1 MERVKEFI
9 FLGSKINVDC
19 DCSHE
24 IKRDLPLE
32 NLDKPRQRIKKQ
44 RHLFADKDPYSESC
58 GFSSSQ
64 VQMWKLV
71 PREGWAAKN
80 WCFQTV
86 VLEKTP
92 ESLRQQEQTS
102 QRIHLENKMAE
113 E

>member
-1 MERVKEFI
+1 MWTVTAAMK
-9 FLGSKINVDC
+9 LKGT
-19 DCSHE
+19 CS
-24 IKRDLPLE
+24 LE
-32 NLDKPRQRIKKQ
+32 NLDKPRQHIKKQ
-44 RHLFADKDPYSESC
+44 RHFFADKDPYSESC

-64 VQMWKLV
+64 VQMWELV
-71 PREGWAAKN
+71 HREGWAAKN